1 MQLQTQAIG
10 INSGC
15 EIAVCQVPNSRPKMG
30 NWHTKKYLDGLAN
43 KRENCK
49 PKCSWIAK
57 TNSDDTPNFF
67 PISCLVI
74 TSVPGVNAIV
84 SVSALVNRP

>member
-1 MQLQTQAIG
+1 MPSAKQQAKNG
-10 INSGC
+10 
-15 EIAVCQVPNSRPKMG
+15 ELAHQ
-30 NWHTKKYLDGLAN
+30 KYLDGLAN

-57 TNSDDTPNFF
+57 TNSDDTPIFF